1 MTNTDAACITTQTH
15 VESTHTSNRVYATDR
30 YTMHLQHCS
39 SVSAQRV
46 HFVLVGNISFFYRMH
61 IFTRASA
68 RDSSKRSKVDWR
80 KKKRAEREEESWGD
94 CPRCPV
100 HAVSTRSS
108 LESAE
113 GHGIL
118 ACHRCCQPPGVAGAC
133 GRPLAPSA
141 TPPDSRRPP
150 RTPQRSGVA
159 GSRSAS
165 PHTRRPTGAAAAEER
180 ATRDA
185 AGRRGGPRVR
195 RAPASPALPSVPRA
209 APECAHCVPTPT
221 LSPCPG

>member
-1 MTNTDAACITTQTH
+1 
-15 VESTHTSNRVYATDR
+15 
-30 YTMHLQHCS
+30 MHLQHCS

-46 HFVLVGNISFFYRMH
+46 HFVLVGTIFFYRMH
-61 IFTRASA
+61 IFTKASA
-68 RDSSKRSKVDWR
+68 RKPSKRSRVDWQ
-80 KKKRAEREEESWGD
+80 KKKSRAGRRELGD

-118 ACHRCCQPPGVAGAC
+118 ACHRCCQPPGVAGAS

-141 TPPDSRRPP
+141 TPPDSRRP
-150 RTPQRSGVA
+150 RHSPQRSGVA

-165 PHTRRPTGAAAAEER
+165 PRRRCPTGAAAVVVAEER
-180 ATRDA
+180 ATGDA
-185 AGRRGGPRVR
+185 ARRRGGPRVR

-209 APECAHCVPTPT
+209 APGCAHCVPTPT

>member
-1 MTNTDAACITTQTH
+1 MTNTDAACKTTQTH
-15 VESTHTSNRVYATDR
+15 VESTHTSNRVYAADH
-30 YTMHLQHCS
+30 YVMHLQHCS

-46 HFVLVGNISFFYRMH
+46 HFVLVGNLFFIVCTYSQGRQLGNLPN
-61 IFTRASA
+61 A
-68 RDSSKRSKVDWR
+68 RGLTG

-118 ACHRCCQPPGVAGAC
+118 ACHRCCQPPGVAGVC
-133 GRPLAPSA
+133 GRPLVPSA
-141 TPPDSRRPP
+141 TPPDSRRP
-150 RTPQRSGVA
+150 RHSPQRSGVA
-159 GSRSAS
+159 GSRSAW
-165 PHTRRPTGAAAAEER
+165 PHTRRPTGAAAAAAAER

-185 AGRRGGPRVR
+185 ARRRGGPRVR

-209 APECAHCVPTPT
+209 APGCAHCVPTPT